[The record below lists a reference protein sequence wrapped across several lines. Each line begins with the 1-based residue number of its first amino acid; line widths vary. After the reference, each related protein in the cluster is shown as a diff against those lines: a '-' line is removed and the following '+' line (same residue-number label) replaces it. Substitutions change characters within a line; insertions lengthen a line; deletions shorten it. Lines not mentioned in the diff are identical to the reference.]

1 MFWKW
6 LWFTKELVWYV
17 EVKAEISDLDKK
29 EVVVDEGDDD
39 DFGEIVEL
47 ETQVLPVKE
56 EKPSIESVIQH
67 NLDSSIEK
75 VLKLCPGKSQF

>member
-1 MFWKW
+1 M
-6 LWFTKELVWYV
+6 
-17 EVKAEISDLDKK
+17 
-29 EVVVDEGDDD
+29 DEGDDD

-56 EKPSIESVIQH
+56 EKPSIESVIQQ